1 MMLWRLDVTLAEE
14 DAHSNFA
21 GVENEVEESVGNSY
35 AIADNSFMWAWCSFF
50 YRATQLSGPL
60 CLWQCCNVFWF
71 HLLADVLKSNYRK
84 CPIFTHQVEILL
96 MERVWAQIRL
106 KFNLNIGSILNILN
120 ILDNF
125 ECWNIFYIESIFFYS
140 DDTKLQAM
148 RHISDSDCLKDKRL
162 CSNTAFD

>member
-1 MMLWRLDVTLAEE
+1 
-14 DAHSNFA
+14 
-21 GVENEVEESVGNSY
+21 
-35 AIADNSFMWAWCSFF
+35 
-50 YRATQLSGPL
+50 
-60 CLWQCCNVFWF
+60 
-71 HLLADVLKSNYRK
+71 
-84 CPIFTHQVEILL
+84 

-148 RHISDSDCLKDKRL
+148 RHISDSDCLKGQKALFKHGFWLKGEKKQVERMPSVIWHKA
-162 CSNTAFD
+162 SNAFGQIVAEREPVKNVLADFAR